1 MSALVLCAAGTDDP
15 QLEHYVA
22 AAERLGLD
30 TVVAWPGVSGPA
42 PGTAVRG
49 VIAVRRAAAAS
60 AAEVA
65 RACGVPWH
73 DPVAV
78 RLSGHRLQL
87 LGRLTATGIP
97 VPRFAAVDA
106 ASGEGIERL
115 AGVPG
120 PWRVTGVPG
129 GRAGV
134 VDGVEALE
142 RLAGQWQREP
152 STEAVGVLVVEPV
165 LSVPGWVLMGLLD
178 AGALRV
184 LGLIDAESADPQAG
198 GWTRLRSPSALPR
211 AAQAHLAGLV
221 SQACASVGLRQGP
234 IVAVAC
240 PVEGQACL
248 VDVWPGALEAPYSD
262 VLAIVGPSL
271 EPVSLEELV
280 VRHATGAV
288 LDGYGLDGQPRTR
301 RFET

>member
-1 MSALVLCAAGTDDP
+1 MPALVLCAAGTDDP

-30 TVVAWPGVSGPA
+30 VVVAWPGASGPA
-42 PGTAVRG
+42 PGTPLRG
-49 VIAVRRAAAAS
+49 VIAVRREAAAS
-60 AAEVA
+60 AADLA
-65 RACGVPWH
+65 RTCGVPWH

-78 RLSGHRLQL
+78 RLSGHRLHL
-87 LGRLTATGIP
+87 LGRLTAAGIP
-97 VPRFAAVDA
+97 VPRFTAIDA

-120 PWRVTGVPG
+120 PWRVTDVPA

-134 VDGVEALE
+134 VDDVEALE
-142 RLAGQWQREP
+142 RLAAEWQRET
-152 STEAVGVLVVEPV
+152 STEAVDVLVVEPV
-165 LSVPGWVLMGLLD
+165 LAAPGWAVMGLLD

-184 LGLIDAESADPQAG
+184 VGLIDTEVADPLVG

-211 AAQAHLAGLV
+211 ATQAHLAGLV
-221 SQACASVGLRQGP
+221 SQACASLGLRQGP
-234 IVAVAC
+234 VVAVAC

-248 VDVWPGALEAPYSD
+248 VDVWPGALETPYSD

-271 EPVSLEELV
+271 APVSLEELV
-280 VRHATGAV
+280 VRHAIGAA
-288 LDGYGLDGQPRTR
+288 LDGYGLDGQTRMR